1 VNEETQDGLAIP
13 SDLLD
18 MSSEELRTLGYW
30 VVDRTIEHLTTL
42 NERPAITPGSAA
54 ELSAALGGT
63 LPVTAGDIGADLS
76 LLADVALE
84 QQQHGDHPR
93 YFARVPGPS
102 SPAAVL
108 GDWLA
113 TGMQSVASS
122 WGGGSGPTTI
132 ELVTLGWLRD
142 ALGLAPLSEGVMLSG
157 GSTANAT
164 ALMAARSHQ
173 GSGVIYLTDQTHASI
188 KRALLA
194 FGQSDSEIR
203 VVPTDDGFRMDPQ
216 ALREA
221 IALDVAGGHTPSIV
235 IGTSGT
241 TNTGAVDDLVTLRSI
256 CDDHGMW
263 LHVDGAYGGPVALG
277 HRGRTLVTNLDLADS
292 FVMDPHKWLF
302 QPYDIACCYVAR
314 EGLLHETFAM
324 YPEYLADVSGE
335 EVDMSNRSLEL
346 SRRSRAIKLWLTLR
360 AYGLDTLGSAI
371 DRGIALAEYA
381 QELVDQSPVFETFTP
396 AQLGIVTFAAPQA
409 DDAAHRNAAAAL
421 TADGFAAV
429 TSTTLRGHTVLRL
442 CTINPKTTTED
453 LDGTIS
459 RLERFVVK
467 GS

>member
-1 VNEETQDGLAIP
+1 MNEETQDGLAIP

-30 VVDRTIEHLTTL
+30 VVDRTIEHLNTL
-42 NERPAITPGSAA
+42 DERPAITPGSAA
-54 ELSAALGGT
+54 ELSAALGEA
-63 LPVTAGDIGADLS
+63 LPVAAGDIGADLT

-84 QQQHGDHPR
+84 HQQHGDHPR

-102 SPAAVL
+102 SPVAVL

-132 ELVTLGWLRD
+132 ELITLGWLRD

-157 GSTANAT
+157 GSMANAT

-173 GSGVIYLTDQTHASI
+173 GSGVIYLTDQTHSSI
-188 KRALLA
+188 KRALVA
-194 FGQSDSEIR
+194 FGQPEADIR
-203 VVPTDDGFRMDPQ
+203 IVATDGQYRMDPQ

-221 IALDVAGGHTPSIV
+221 IALDVAGGQTPSIV

-256 CDDHGMW
+256 CDDHDMW

-335 EVDMSNRSLEL
+335 AVDMSNRSLEL

-381 QELVDQSPVFETFTP
+381 QELVDQSSVFETFTP

-409 DDAAHRNAAAAL
+409 DAAAHRNAAAAL

-429 TSTTLRGHTVLRL
+429 TSTTLGGHTVLRL

-459 RLERFVVK
+459 RLERFVAEC
-467 GS
+467 S

>member
-1 VNEETQDGLAIP
+1 MDEHAIDGLATP

-18 MSSEELRTLGYW
+18 MTSEELRALGYW
-30 VVDRTIEHLTTL
+30 VVDRTIEHLSTL
-42 NERPAITPGSAA
+42 DDRPAITPGHASD
-54 ELSAALGGT
+54 LSDALGGPAP
-63 LPVTAGDIGADLS
+63 LAAGDVAADLA

-84 QQQHGDHPR
+84 HQQHGDHPR

-102 SPAAVL
+102 SPAAIL
-108 GDWLA
+108 GEWLA

-142 ALGLAPLSEGVMLSG
+142 ALGLAPESEGVMLSG
-157 GSTANAT
+157 GSMANAT
-164 ALMAARSHQ
+164 ALMAARANR
-173 GSGVIYLTDQTHASI
+173 GAGVIYMTDQTHASI

-194 FGQSDSEIR
+194 FGQPDSDIR
-203 VVPTDDGFRMDPQ
+203 IVATDEEFRMDVQ
-216 ALREA
+216 ALQAE
-221 IALDVAGGHTPSIV
+221 IARDVAGGRTPTIV
-235 IGTSGT
+235 VGTSGT
-241 TNTGAVDDLVTLRSI
+241 TNTGAVDDLVALRAV

-277 HRGRTLVTNLDLADS
+277 KRGRTLVYDLELADS

-302 QPYDIACCYVAR
+302 QPYDIALCFVAKP
-314 EGLLHETFAM
+314 GLLHDTFAM
-324 YPEYLADVSGE
+324 YPEYLADVSGT

-360 AYGLDTLGSAI
+360 TYGLEALGLAI

-381 QELVDQSPVFETFTP
+381 QERIGKSEVFETFTP
-396 AQLGIVTFAAPQA
+396 AQLGIVTFHAPAAS
-409 DDAAHRNAAAAL
+409 DANHSRAAAAL

-429 TSTTLRGHTVLRL
+429 TSTVLRNRTVLRL
-442 CTINPKTTTED
+442 CTINPKTTPED

-459 RLERFVVK
+459 RLERFVVE
-467 GS
+467 SS